1 MPSEDYLLKN
11 APQFDVHKWSNF
23 NEVIS
28 VVDALFEEIKAYRA
42 AKCIRIREADKV
54 KRQLRVIIIDL
65 WAAYKL
71 GPNPYRSISRNKSD
85 YQVHSRYRQIF
96 LKYDF
101 FIGVID
107 DLIEL
112 KYIQQKLGYRFAA
125 DAKRTRIKATQ
136 KLIDKILMPEYGV
149 NQIVISKGTMA
160 LAQYNPDLER
170 ETILL
175 RDENDKNIE
184 YEDNE
189 LTISMRNNLKTINK
203 KLFQSRIIL
212 DITDAQYAEMITKL
226 NSRKAYDKP
235 PLDFTNK
242 QMHRVFNQSS
252 FDKGGRFYGPWW
264 QSIPK
269 EYRKYIDINHGSTI
283 ELDYSGHHVRILYAL
298 QGLEPPEAPYDI
310 DGFEYEDQKQ
320 AVLIMLNAFDETAA
334 IYALR
339 GQGIKRAKQLVEAIK
354 VRHQPIA
361 HKFHKGEGLNLMNQ
375 DSILAEKVMLRM
387 ILERG
392 AAVLPVHDSFIVKR
406 SYEPELEEIMKEE
419 FERAFVREAKLKIKK
434 TAREERDELNPRP
447 QTDEVQF
454 VSDDITELIE
464 QEQQSSWKLSMW
476 GYT

>member
-1 MPSEDYLLKN
+1 MPSEDYLLKT
-11 APQFDVHKWSNF
+11 APQFDVHKWSEF

-28 VVDALFEEIKAYRA
+28 VVDGLFEEIKAYRA
-42 AKCIRIREADKV
+42 AKRIRIRESVKV
-54 KRQLRVIIIDL
+54 KRQLRVIIVDL

-71 GPNPYRSISRNKSD
+71 SPNPFRSISKNKSD

-96 LKYDF
+96 LKYDY
-101 FIGVID
+101 FIGVIN
-107 DLIEL
+107 DLIKL
-112 KYIQQKLGYRFAA
+112 KYIHQVRGYRYPA

-136 KLIDKILMPEYGV
+136 KLIDRIMTPEV
-149 NQIVISKGTMA
+149 NQIVISNGTMA

-184 YEDNE
+184 YEDNAI
-189 LTISMRNNLKTINK
+189 TISMRNNLKTINK

-212 DITDAQYAEMITKL
+212 DISDAQYAEMITKL

-242 QMHRVFNQSS
+242 QLHRVFNQGS

-298 QGLEPPEAPYDI
+298 EGLEPPDTPYDI

-320 AVLIMLNAFDETAA
+320 ATLIMLNAFDETAA
-334 IYALR
+334 IYAMR

-361 HKFHKGEGLNLMNQ
+361 HKFHQGEGLNLMNQ

-406 SYEPELEEIMKEE
+406 SYEYELEEIMKEE
-419 FERAFVREAKLKIKK
+419 FVSAFVREAKLKIKK
-434 TAREERDELNPRP
+434 TAREEREELNPR
-447 QTDEVQF
+447 TDNENIFVEMDLEVLL
-454 VSDDITELIE
+454 EEE
-464 QEQQSSWKLSMW
+464 QGSVWKRTMW

>member
-1 MPSEDYLLKN
+1 MPSEVYLLKT
-11 APQFDVHKWSNF
+11 APQFDVHKWSDF

-28 VVDALFEEIKAYRA
+28 VVDALFEEIKAFRA
-42 AKCIRIREADKV
+42 AKRVRVREADKV

-71 GPNPYRSISRNKSD
+71 SPNPYRAISRNKSD
-85 YQVHSRYRQIF
+85 YQLHSRYRQIF
-96 LKYDF
+96 LKYDY

-112 KYIQQKLGYRFAA
+112 KYIQQKLGYRFSV

-136 KLIDKILMPEYGV
+136 KLIDRIMTPEV

-160 LAQYNPDLER
+160 LAQFNPELER

-175 RDENDKNIE
+175 RDENDKNME

-189 LTISMRNNLKTINK
+189 LTLLMRKNLKTINK

-212 DITDAQYAEMITKL
+212 DITDAQYLEMITKL
-226 NSRKAYDKP
+226 NSRGEYDKP

-242 QMHRVFNQSS
+242 QLHRVFNQSS

-269 EYRKYIDINHGSTI
+269 EYRKYIDINHGSTV

-310 DGFEYEDQKQ
+310 VGFEYEDQKQ
-320 AVLIMLNAFDETAA
+320 AVLIMLNAFNETAA
-334 IYALR
+334 IYAMR

-354 VRHQPIA
+354 LRHQPIA
-361 HKFHKGEGLNLMNQ
+361 HKFHQGEGLNLMNQ

-406 SYEPELEEIMKEE
+406 SYEYELEEIMKEE
-419 FERAFVREAKLKIKK
+419 FVSAFVREAKLKIKK
-434 TAREERDELNPRP
+434 TAREEREELNPR
-447 QTDEVQF
+447 TDNENIFVEMDLEVLL
-454 VSDDITELIE
+454 EEE
-464 QEQQSSWKLSMW
+464 QRSLWKRTMW